1 MIPYNIII
9 IKTKDNC
16 SFLWENTQNVDSNYK
31 YSGYLT
37 STYLKDSYLSWIV
50 YSTNMT
56 KQEYDDHVGSY
67 SEIQLYDNVLLM
79 PVYAGSVFGVRT
91 VICLSK

>member
-1 MIPYNIII
+1 
-9 IKTKDNC
+9 
-16 SFLWENTQNVDSNYK
+16 
-31 YSGYLT
+31 
-37 STYLKDSYLSWIV
+37 
-50 YSTNMT
+50 MT

-79 PVYAGSVFGVRT
+79 PVYAGSVFGVRP